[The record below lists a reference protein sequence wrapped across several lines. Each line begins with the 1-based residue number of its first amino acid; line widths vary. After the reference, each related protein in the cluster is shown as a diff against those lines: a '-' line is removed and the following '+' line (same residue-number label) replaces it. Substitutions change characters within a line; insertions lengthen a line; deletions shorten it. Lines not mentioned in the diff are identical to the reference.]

1 MGQRPSPLAATQ
13 QGFLRPN
20 AEPRTSSEASEDTE
34 GANISGPLGVF
45 VGMTGEVIAL
55 EGTIGQVE
63 GDASQRL
70 AALFDAHHRR
80 LYSLACRMCRSRD
93 DARDCVQETFL
104 RAARSPKSVPDGA
117 SHEEAWLVRVLINIC
132 RDGWR
137 RQAVRD
143 KTPLET
149 PPDVADHE
157 SAVIAR
163 ALVRSA
169 LDRLPP
175 RRRAILVL
183 YELEGTGIPE
193 ISSLLGVAPVTVRWH
208 LSRGR
213 KQMAALLRAG
223 TAHR

>member
-1 MGQRPSPLAATQ
+1 
-13 QGFLRPN
+13 
-20 AEPRTSSEASEDTE
+20 
-34 GANISGPLGVF
+34 
-45 VGMTGEVIAL
+45 MTGEVIAL

-63 GDASQRL
+63 KDAGERL

-80 LYSLACRMCRSRD
+80 LYSLACRMCRTRE
-93 DARDCVQETFL
+93 DARDCVQE
-104 RAARSPKSVPDGA
+104 A
-117 SHEEAWLVRVLINIC
+117 SAEEAWLVRVLINIC

-143 KTPLET
+143 RAPLEA

-175 RRRAILVL
+175 RRRAILIL

-213 KQMAALLRAG
+213 KQMAALLKGRA
-223 TAHR
+223 R